1 MMDDIIDK
9 VVAESNDNLEEIVK
23 VASQLVGSHDSQ
35 DNKQLAGDD
44 DGLTNA
50 SMRRVMQMPM
60 SSEEDNMDYDSDDD
74 DDSKSNNSSSNN
86 RSSSSNKKRL
96 KGEVKRSHHN
106 VLERKRR
113 DLIKDS
119 FTKLKEAVPTLSIER
134 ASRAQILKRAADF
147 IQAQHQRNE
156 STRADIKDLIK
167 KNADL
172 ESKINSRIQ
181 VKKEQD

>member
-1 MMDDIIDK
+1 MDDIIDK

-35 DNKQLAGDD
+35 DSKQLTNDD
-44 DGLTNA
+44 VVGIPGTGV
-50 SMRRVMQMPM
+50 RRVLQSSIL

-74 DDSKSNNSSSNN
+74 DDSKSNNSSTNN
-86 RSSSSNKKRL
+86 RNSNKKRL

-156 STRADIKDLIK
+156 STRADIKELIK

-172 ESKINSRIQ
+172 ESKINNRIQ